1 MNYKHT
7 NLQINLE
14 DLKTI
19 DDVKDGNIEV
29 YITLPDGYEICV
41 LVATPQN
48 LQSIMD
54 ANEVDFLEPEY
65 IFIIVNELTEEL
77 ITKAINNY
85 MKTDPSG
92 YWLKLHHFNSEIS
105 KHVFDELQAKQIE
118 ARRYNTLLLELCDFE
133 EKIDSLSS
141 NEKSTIKTKIKKLFE
156 ILESDGLDF

>member
-7 NLQINLE
+7 NLQINLKE
-14 DLKTI
+14 LKTI
-19 DDVKDGNIEV
+19 DNVKNGNIEV
-29 YITLPDGYEICV
+29 PIILPDGYQICV
-41 LVATPQN
+41 SVATPQN

-65 IFIIVNELTEEL
+65 IFIIVNELTEET
-77 ITKAINNY
+77 IIKAINNY
-85 MKTDPSG
+85 METDQSG

-133 EKIDSLSS
+133 EKIDNLSS
-141 NEKSTIKTKIKKLFE
+141 KEKSTLKTNMNKLFE
-156 ILESDGLDF
+156 IIDSDGLDF

>member
-14 DLKTI
+14 ELKTI
-19 DDVKDGNIEV
+19 DNVKNGNIEV
-29 YITLPDGYEICV
+29 PIILPDGYEICV
-41 LVATPQN
+41 SVATPQN

-54 ANEVDFLEPEY
+54 ANEVDFLAPEY

-85 MKTDPSG
+85 METDQSG

-156 ILESDGLDF
+156 ILESDGLD

>member
-14 DLKTI
+14 ELKTI
-19 DDVKDGNIEV
+19 DNVKNGNIEV
-29 YITLPDGYEICV
+29 PIILPDGYEICV
-41 LVATPQN
+41 SVATPQN

-54 ANEVDFLEPEY
+54 TNEVDFLEPEY
-65 IFIIVNELTEEL
+65 IFIIVNELTEE
-77 ITKAINNY
+77 IIIKAINNY
-85 MKTDPSG
+85 METDQSG

-118 ARRYNTLLLELCDFE
+118 VRRYNTLLLELCDFE

-141 NEKSTIKTKIKKLFE
+141 NEKSTLKTNINKLFE
-156 ILESDGLDF
+156 ILDSDGLDF

>member
-7 NLQINLE
+7 NLQINLKE
-14 DLKTI
+14 LKTI
-19 DDVKDGNIEV
+19 DNVKNGNIEV
-29 YITLPDGYEICV
+29 PIILPDGYEICV
-41 LVATPQN
+41 SVATPQN

-54 ANEVDFLEPEY
+54 ANEVDFLAPEY

-85 MKTDPSG
+85 METDQSG

-118 ARRYNTLLLELCDFE
+118 QRRYTTLYVELCDFE
-133 EKIDSLSS
+133 EKIDNLSS
-141 NEKSTIKTKIKKLFE
+141 KEKSTLKSDVNKLFE
-156 ILESDGLDF
+156 ILDSEGLDF

>member
-14 DLKTI
+14 ELKTI
-19 DDVKDGNIEV
+19 DNVKNGNIEV
-29 YITLPDGYEICV
+29 PIILPDGYEICV
-41 LVATPQN
+41 SVATPQN

-133 EKIDSLSS
+133 EKIDSLSGKEES
-141 NEKSTIKTKIKKLFE
+141 TLKSDVNKLFE
-156 ILESDGLDF
+156 ILDSDGLDF

>member
-7 NLQINLE
+7 NLQINLKE
-14 DLKTI
+14 LKTI
-19 DDVKDGNIEV
+19 DNVKNGNIEV
-29 YITLPDGYEICV
+29 PIILPDGYEICV
-41 LVATPQN
+41 SVATPQN

-54 ANEVDFLEPEY
+54 ANAVDFLAPEC

-133 EKIDSLSS
+133 EKSDSLSS
-141 NEKSTIKTKIKKLFE
+141 NEKSTLKTNINKLFE
-156 ILESDGLDF
+156 ILDSDGLDF

>member
-7 NLQINLE
+7 NLQINLKE
-14 DLKTI
+14 LKTI
-19 DDVKDGNIEV
+19 DNVKNGNIEV
-29 YITLPDGYEICV
+29 PIILPDGYQICV
-41 LVATPQN
+41 SVATPQN

-54 ANEVDFLEPEY
+54 ANAVDFLAPEC

-118 ARRYNTLLLELCDFE
+118 QRRQMSLLMGLCDLQD
-133 EKIDSLSS
+133 KIDYLSS
-141 NEKSTIKTKIKKLFE
+141 
-156 ILESDGLDF
+156 

>member
-7 NLQINLE
+7 NLQINLKE
-14 DLKTI
+14 LKTI
-19 DDVKDGNIEV
+19 DNVKNGNIEV
-29 YITLPDGYEICV
+29 PIILPDGYQICV
-41 LVATPQN
+41 SVATPQN

-118 ARRYNTLLLELCDFE
+118 QRRYTTLYVELCDFE
-133 EKIDSLSS
+133 EKIDNLSS
-141 NEKSTIKTKIKKLFE
+141 KEKSTLKSDVNKLFE
-156 ILESDGLDF
+156 ILDSEGLDF

>member
-19 DDVKDGNIEV
+19 DDVKNGNIEV

-41 LVATPQN
+41 SVATPQN
-48 LQSIMD
+48 LQSLMD
-54 ANEVDFLEPEY
+54 MNEVNFLEPEY
-65 IFIIVNELTEEL
+65 MFIIVNELTEEI

-92 YWLKLHHFNSEIS
+92 YWLKLHHFNAEIS

-118 ARRYNTLLLELCDFE
+118 ERRQMSLLMGLCDLE
-133 EKIDSLSS
+133 DKIENLSS
-141 NEKSTIKTKIKKLFE
+141 KERSTLKTNINKLFE
-156 ILESDGLDF
+156 ILDSDGLDF

>member
-14 DLKTI
+14 ELKTI
-19 DDVKDGNIEV
+19 DNVKNGNIEV
-29 YITLPDGYEICV
+29 PIILPDGYEICV
-41 LVATPQN
+41 SVATPQN

-85 MKTDPSG
+85 METDQSG

-141 NEKSTIKTKIKKLFE
+141 KEKSTLKTNINKLFE
-156 ILESDGLDF
+156 ILDSDGLDF

>member
-48 LQSIMD
+48 LQSLMD
-54 ANEVDFLEPEY
+54 MNEVDFLEPEY

-92 YWLKLHHFNSEIS
+92 YWLKLHHFKNQIN
-105 KHVFDELQAKQIE
+105 KYIFDDLQTKQIAE
-118 ARRYNTLLLELCDFE
+118 RRYTTLYVELCDFE

-141 NEKSTIKTKIKKLFE
+141 KEKSTLKSDINKLFE
-156 ILESDGLDF
+156 ILDSEGLDF

>member
-48 LQSIMD
+48 LQSLMD
-54 ANEVDFLEPEY
+54 MNEVDFLEPEY

-92 YWLKLHHFNSEIS
+92 YWLKLHHFKNQIN
-105 KHVFDELQAKQIE
+105 KYIFDDLQTKQIAE
-118 ARRYNTLLLELCDFE
+118 RRYTTLYVELCDFE
-133 EKIDSLSS
+133 EEIDNLSS
-141 NEKSTIKTKIKKLFE
+141 NEKSTLKTKINKLFE
-156 ILESDGLDF
+156 ILDSEGLDF